1 MIGALFVQ
9 YHNYMA
15 LAQGTDDVAAQAE
28 MMAMELEQDIRE
40 RLNAILAPEG
50 VTVDMIGKVFP

>member
-15 LAQGTDDVAAQAE
+15 IAQGTDDVAAQAE
-28 MMAMELEQDIRE
+28 MMAMELERDIRE
-40 RLNAILAPEG
+40 RLNAMLASEG
-50 VTVDMIGKVFP
+50 VTVDMIGRVFP

>member
-28 MMAMELEQDIRE
+28 MMAMELERDIRE